1 MAMSAHILVIE
12 DNPEMAENISSI
24 LQLAQYRVTSAG
36 NGKEGVKLANQL
48 HPDLI
53 LCDIMM
59 PELDG
64 YGVLHILHSEPET
77 ATIPFVFITAKADK
91 KDLRNG
97 MNLGAD
103 DYLTKPFESTDLLK
117 MVEVRLKKREQLQGR
132 GNTMEEVSE
141 FFSKT
146 REMKEFQ
153 KLAENRPVRTFRKKD
168 IIFMEGQMPNDLYY
182 VESGKVKTYKV
193 NEEGKELITGI
204 HQAGDFIG
212 YLPLLEESV
221 SHETAEALEPSRIMM
236 IPKADFLHL
245 VYSSKDVAHRF
256 IKMLSNN
263 LEEVEERLLNIAYQS
278 VRQRVAGALLRIFD
292 QASAQGQKD
301 LITVSRR
308 DIANIVGTATESLNR
323 TLSDFKD
330 EKLIDILHEGLK
342 IINRPALERLVK

>member
-1 MAMSAHILVIE
+1 MSTHILVIE
-12 DNPEMAENISSI
+12 DNPEMSENISSI
-24 LQLAQYRVTSAG
+24 LQLAQYRVTSAM

-48 HPDLI
+48 RPDLI

-64 YGVLHILHSEPET
+64 YGVLHILHSEPDT

-91 KDLRNG
+91 KDLRQG

-117 MVEVRLKKREQLQGR
+117 MVEVRLKKKAMMESQANTPEQ
-132 GNTMEEVSE
+132 VSE

-146 REMKEFQ
+146 REIKDFQ
-153 KLAENRPVRTFRKKD
+153 KLSENRPVRNFRKKD
-168 IIFMEGQMPNDLYY
+168 IVFMEGQMPNDLYFI
-182 VESGKVKTYKV
+182 EKGKVKTYKV

-204 HQAGDFIG
+204 YKEGDFLG
-212 YLPLLEESV
+212 YLPLLEESA
-221 SHETAEALEPSRIMM
+221 SHETAEALEPSRIML
-236 IPKADFLHL
+236 IPKADFLKL
-245 VYSSKDVAHRF
+245 VYSSKDVAHKF

-263 LEEVEERLLNIAYQS
+263 LEEVETRLVNIAYQS
-278 VRQRVAGALLRIFD
+278 VRQRVAGALITINKQFT
-292 QASAQGQKD
+292 ASGKD
-301 LITVSRR
+301 ELITVSRR

-330 EKLIDILHEGLK
+330 EGLIEIQHEGIR
-342 IINRPALERLVK
+342 IINKAGLEKLMRT

>member
-1 MAMSAHILVIE
+1 MSPHILVIE
-12 DNPEMAENISSI
+12 DNTEMSENISSI
-24 LQLAQYRVTSAG
+24 LQLAQYRVTSAM

-48 HPDLI
+48 RPDLI

-64 YGVLHILHSEPET
+64 YGVLHILHSEPDT

-91 KDLRNG
+91 KDLRQG

-117 MVEVRLKKREQLQGR
+117 MVEVRLKKKAMMESQANTPEQ
-132 GNTMEEVSE
+132 VSE

-146 REMKEFQ
+146 REIKDFQ
-153 KLAENRPVRTFRKKD
+153 KLSENRPVRNFRKKD
-168 IIFMEGQMPNDLYY
+168 IVFMEGQMPNDLYFI
-182 VESGKVKTYKV
+182 EKGKVKTYKV

-204 HQAGDFIG
+204 YKEGDFLG
-212 YLPLLEESV
+212 YLPLLEETV
-221 SHETAEALEPSRIMM
+221 SHETAEALEPSRIML
-236 IPKADFLHL
+236 IPKADFLKL
-245 VYSSKDVAHRF
+245 VYSSKDVAHKF

-263 LEEVEERLLNIAYQS
+263 LEEVETRLVNIAYQS
-278 VRQRVAGALLRIFD
+278 VRQRVAGALITISKQFN
-292 QASAQGQKD
+292 ASGKD
-301 LITVSRR
+301 ELITVSRR

-330 EKLIDILHEGLK
+330 EGLIEIHHEGIRITNK
-342 IINRPALERLVK
+342 AGLEKLMRT